1 MSESPVSSAGTEHDS
16 LQSLIDGLLAAND
29 PLGAMAATY
38 ELDALAPDSPTPC
51 RLRGDV
57 YAWLRM
63 WDAALVQYQYA
74 MARDVED
81 TRAHCA
87 AATARYE
94 LGDLDSA
101 LALLDGA
108 LALEPHSLRARD
120 TLYRI
125 VSTEVQRPND
135 ASNVL
140 RSMPRSLFMA
150 WTRRVPGTQP
160 KHA

>member
-1 MSESPVSSAGTEHDS
+1 
-16 LQSLIDGLLAAND
+16 
-29 PLGAMAATY
+29 
-38 ELDALAPDSPTPC
+38 
-51 RLRGDV
+51 
-57 YAWLRM
+57 M

-74 MARDVED
+74 MARDAED
-81 TRAHCA
+81 TRARSA

-108 LALEPHSLRARD
+108 LALEPHSSRARD

-125 VSTEVQRPND
+125 VSSEVQRTND

-150 WTRRVPGTQP
+150 WATECRVRS
-160 KHA
+160 

>member
-1 MSESPVSSAGTEHDS
+1 
-16 LQSLIDGLLAAND
+16 
-29 PLGAMAATY
+29 
-38 ELDALAPDSPTPC
+38 
-51 RLRGDV
+51 
-57 YAWLRM
+57 M

-74 MARDVED
+74 MARDAED
-81 TRAHCA
+81 TRARSA

-94 LGDLDSA
+94 LGDLDS
-101 LALLDGA
+101 A

>member
-29 PLGAMAATY
+29 PLGAMAATS
-38 ELDALAPDSPTPC
+38 ELDVLAPDSPTPC

-74 MARDVED
+74 MARDAED
-81 TRAHCA
+81 TRARSA

-94 LGDLDSA
+94 LGDLDS
-101 LALLDGA
+101 A